1 MRRDIDLRRE
11 EEFDVR
17 WPLDDNR
24 HNLIDVRQAMELRS
38 NSSVYDCRLAA
49 QPLKKYKKIHSY
61 IPFKKRLI
69 GTLNRME
76 TEGGH
81 SSEVLETIANLIKE
95 DV

>member
-1 MRRDIDLRRE
+1 MKDVDLKRE

-17 WPLDDNR
+17 WPFDTNR
-24 HNLIDVRQAMELRS
+24 QNLIDVCQAMELRS

-49 QPLKKYKKIHSY
+49 QPLKKYNKIHSY

-69 GTLNRME
+69 GTLSRME

-81 SSEVLETIANLIKE
+81 SSEVLETIVNLIKE
-95 DV
+95 DA